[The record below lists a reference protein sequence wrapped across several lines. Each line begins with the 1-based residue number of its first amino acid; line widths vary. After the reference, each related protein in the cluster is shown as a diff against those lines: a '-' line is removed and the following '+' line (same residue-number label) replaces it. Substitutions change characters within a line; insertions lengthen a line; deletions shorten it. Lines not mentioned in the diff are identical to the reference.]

1 MKVTERIESAY
12 KPFVGVYLTVICC
25 AIILAN
31 DSMHMN
37 LNMDGYRRNVLTIV
51 QKLAKLLLVYL
62 HSQLKSVV
70 KKVAMLNNNSG
81 SNKLCDVIEINGKSI

>member
-25 AIILAN
+25 AIVLAN

-37 LNMDGYRRNVLTIV
+37 LNMDGYRRNVLAIV
-51 QKLAKLLLVYL
+51 QTLAKPILVYL

-81 SNKLCDVIEINGKSI
+81 SNKLYDVIEINGKSI